1 MQSSQILLMNLALCD
16 QIYTPDSNVINAQQL
31 SHSIFTDTSHWN
43 EVQLQRAIN
52 SGQYQCFEV
61 LISFA
66 GQPDFTPTL
75 FVFNLEQKT
84 VHIYSDLAL
93 SDCKVRHEHI
103 ISEDVKLPL
112 VIKQHLHAM
121 QIGDV
126 QQSVA
131 HFDINGE
138 FVHSSGKKIQ
148 GYLSLEYEFQEML
161 GSNGLNFTPFQVIN
175 DEQTYIL
182 FASMMGLHTASVY
195 ELSAGNKIKSLR
207 SYM

>member
-16 QIYTPDSNVINAQQL
+16 QIYTPDHNVIHAQQL
-31 SHSIFTDTSHWN
+31 SHSIFTDISHWN

-52 SGQYQCFEV
+52 NRQYQCFEV
-61 LISFA
+61 LIRFA
-66 GQPDFTPTL
+66 ERSDFTPTL
-75 FVFNLEQKT
+75 FVFNLEQKIA
-84 VHIYSDLAL
+84 HIYSDLEL
-93 SDCKVRHEHI
+93 SDCKIRHDHMV
-103 ISEDVKLPL
+103 SEGIKLPL

-131 HFDINGE
+131 HFDTNGE
-138 FVHSSGKKIQ
+138 FVHSNGKKVQ
-148 GYLSLEYEFQEML
+148 GYLNLANEFQEMFA
-161 GSNGLNFTPFQVIN
+161 SNGLDFIPFQIMN

-182 FASMMGLHTASVY
+182 FASMMDLHTASVY
-195 ELSAGNKIKSLR
+195 ELSAGHKIKSLR